1 MATGSFAYTIIV
13 TTARAFRNYPGCTS
27 DRNLRKEIPGDY
39 QQLAVKLN
47 VVRQTVSKW
56 ETDETLPDIRQSKR
70 MAVMYHVSL
79 DDLITYDP
87 DIQEIQEMIEKTS
100 DKVTDKVD
108 WTKAWS
114 KKYPILAKYQEI
126 VNTSYYAREIAL
138 LLKELQDEYQFN
150 DLDAMLVLKD
160 ILAGVWQS
168 KRKLP

>member
-1 MATGSFAYTIIV
+1 
-13 TTARAFRNYPGCTS
+13 
-27 DRNLRKEIPGDY
+27 
-39 QQLAVKLN
+39 
-47 VVRQTVSKW
+47 
-56 ETDETLPDIRQSKR
+56 
-70 MAVMYHVSL
+70 MYHVSL

-87 DIQEIQEMIEKTS
+87 DIQEIQGMIEKTS
-100 DKVTDKVD
+100 DKVTDKID

-114 KKYPILAKYQEI
+114 RKYPILAKYQEI

>member
-1 MATGSFAYTIIV
+1 
-13 TTARAFRNYPGCTS
+13 
-27 DRNLRKEIPGDY
+27 
-39 QQLAVKLN
+39 
-47 VVRQTVSKW
+47 
-56 ETDETLPDIRQSKR
+56 
-70 MAVMYHVSL
+70 MYHVSL

-126 VNTSYYAREIAL
+126 VNTSYYARKIAL

>member
-1 MATGSFAYTIIV
+1 
-13 TTARAFRNYPGCTS
+13 
-27 DRNLRKEIPGDY
+27 
-39 QQLAVKLN
+39 
-47 VVRQTVSKW
+47 
-56 ETDETLPDIRQSKR
+56 
-70 MAVMYHVSL
+70 MYHVSL
-79 DDLITYDP
+79 DDLITYDL